1 MAKGPE
7 GQLHDRLKK
16 NLPNSV
22 VVRLENRINL
32 GIPDCLIA
40 LPPKYVMVELKVVK
54 SGRKVRLSPHQIAFA
69 MKHASLRLPT
79 FILIEWHPKGTL
91 KASEKRLLLYHGR
104 QSQALA
110 IDGLS
115 TQALAVWPLN
125 AVDWAV
131 LRQLLVA

>member
-1 MAKGPE
+1 
-7 GQLHDRLKK
+7 
-16 NLPNSV
+16 
-22 VVRLENRINL
+22 
-32 GIPDCLIA
+32 
-40 LPPKYVMVELKVVK
+40 
-54 SGRKVRLSPHQIAFA
+54 